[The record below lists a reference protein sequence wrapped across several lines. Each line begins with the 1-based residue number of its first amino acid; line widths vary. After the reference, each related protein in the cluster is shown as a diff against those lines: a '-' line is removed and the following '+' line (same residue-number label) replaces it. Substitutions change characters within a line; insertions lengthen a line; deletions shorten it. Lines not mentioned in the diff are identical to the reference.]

1 MRRGFLPGVTR
12 KEGPQPSTAPAR
24 TDGEVA
30 WSGRIPGKKPVE
42 SLGSPLAVIFRT
54 VLIFVASQAAGFFL
68 VDIIYGLVRPGS
80 SPDLNNSVA
89 GQFFYIL
96 IAEGL
101 AAWLAI
107 MLVRRHGLK
116 LSAIGLG
123 RRPRMNDLWKGALG
137 FVIFYGLL
145 VVASVIVNLFSPNIN
160 NEQQDLGFSNIT
172 NGAENLLA
180 FISLVILPPLGEETL
195 VRGYLYSGLRKAWR
209 FWPAVL
215 VTSLIFGAAH
225 LEFGSG
231 GPLVWAAAIDTFMLS
246 IVLCFLRERTGALYA
261 GMLIH
266 MLNNLIAF
274 GVHFK

>member
-1 MRRGFLPGVTR
+1 MAFLPGVTR
-12 KEGPQPSTAPAR
+12 KEGPSAAR
-24 TDGEVA
+24 TLEHGGEVA
-30 WSGRIPGKKPVE
+30 LSAARTPGKKPAE
-42 SLGSPLAVIFRT
+42 NLGSPFSVIMRT
-54 VLIFVASQAAGFFL
+54 ILIFVASQAAGFFI
-68 VDIIYGLVRPGS
+68 VDIIYGLVRPGR
-80 SPDLNNSVA
+80 SPDLNNSIT

-96 IAEGL
+96 IAEAL

-107 MLVRRHGLK
+107 MLVRGRGLK

-123 RRPRMNDLWKGALG
+123 RRPKVNDLWRAGLG
-137 FVIFYGLL
+137 FAAFYALLIVAGVIT
-145 VVASVIVNLFSPNIN
+145 NQFSPDIN
-160 NEQQDLGFSNIT
+160 KQQQNLGFTNIT
-172 NGAENLLA
+172 NGTENLLA

-231 GPLVWAAAIDTFMLS
+231 GPLVWAAALDTFILS

-261 GMLIH
+261 GMLVH

>member
-1 MRRGFLPGVTR
+1 MEEAAERPAGHKPGL
-12 KEGPQPSTAPAR
+12 
-24 TDGEVA
+24 
-30 WSGRIPGKKPVE
+30 GR
-42 SLGSPLAVIFRT
+42 PLKVILQT
-54 VLIFVASQAAGFFL
+54 VLIFFASQAAGFFL
-68 VDIIYGLVRPGS
+68 VDIIYGLVRPGA
-80 SPDLNNSVA
+80 SPDLNNSVT

-107 MLVRRHGLK
+107 FLVRKRGLK
-116 LSAIGLG
+116 LSVIGLG
-123 RRPRMNDLWKGALG
+123 RRPVAKDLWKGAMG
-137 FVIFYGLL
+137 FVIFYALL
-145 VVASVIVNLFSPNIN
+145 IVAGVIVNLISPNIN
-160 NEQQDLGFSNIT
+160 NEQQNLGFTNIN
-172 NGAENLLA
+172 NGTENLLA

-195 VRGYLYSGLRKAWR
+195 VRGYLYSGLRQAWR

-246 IVLCFLRERTGALYA
+246 IVLCFLRERTGAIYA
-261 GMLIH
+261 GMMVH